1 MQKELQYINL
11 FNETRDI
18 ICQNSSSLLNNIRQA
33 EFEKFCCTGFPDNS
47 DEKYQYTDMKKPLE
61 HEYGLNIRRL
71 QTDYDPQNIF
81 CCDVS
86 GIGNYNYLIVNDDFI
101 GNPQPAILSQGVIIG
116 SIKTIS
122 EQQPELIASYFASL
136 TANKN
141 DGIVALNGMFAQD
154 GFFMYIPDNVIF
166 DKPIQ
171 LINLMRA
178 SANLMAN
185 SRNLIIIG
193 KNAKAQMLV
202 CEHTAGDVH
211 YFANRVTEIFVDENA
226 DFQYYT
232 LENSGLNFA
241 NFSSVFIEQKDNSNV
256 LTNLITLHNG
266 ITHNNTD
273 IYLNGQ
279 QARTTLCG
287 LVTTDQNQSAN
298 NSTAIFH
305 NQTNC
310 NSTELFKYILDEN
323 SLCGFSG
330 KIFVEK
336 DAQKTSAFQT
346 NRNILL
352 SQNAKMRTQPQLEIY
367 ADDVRCSHGATIG
380 QLDNE
385 AMFYMQQR
393 GISKNEAR
401 LLLMYAFAAEI
412 VDKINIVNLR
422 TRIKMM
428 TENRLRTGKSTAGK
442 CAICL

>member
-1 MQKELQYINL
+1 MKKELQYIDL
-11 FNETRDI
+11 YRDTNEVI
-18 ICQNSSSLLNNIRQA
+18 KQNSAALMNEIRNF
-33 EFEKFCCTGFPDNS
+33 EFEKFCRLGFPELL
-47 DEKYQYTDMKKPLE
+47 DENYQYTDFEKPLSQ
-61 HEYGLNIRRL
+61 EYGLNIKRL
-71 QTDYDPQNIF
+71 RTDYDPQNVFRCNIN
-81 CCDVS
+81 

-101 GNPQPAILSQGVIIG
+101 ENPQPTTLPSGVVVG
-116 SIKTIS
+116 SIKTIC
-122 EQQPELIASYFASL
+122 EQRPELVAPYFLKL
-136 TANKN
+136 TKEKN
-141 DGIVALNGMFAQD
+141 DGLLSLNAMFAQD
-154 GFFMYIPDNVIF
+154 GFFMYIPDNVVF
-166 DKPIQ
+166 EKPIQ

-185 SRNLIIIG
+185 SRNLIIVG

-211 YFANRVTEIFVDENA
+211 YFANRVTEIFVNENA

-232 LENSGLNFA
+232 LENSGQNFA
-241 NFSSVFIEQKDNSNV
+241 NFSSVLIEQKENSNV

-273 IYLNGQ
+273 IYLNGEN
-279 QARTTLCG
+279 AHTTLCG
-287 LVTTDQNQSAN
+287 LVTTDRSQSAN

-305 NQTNC
+305 NKPNC
-310 NSTELFKYILDEN
+310 TSTELLKYILDEN
-323 SLCGFSG
+323 SVCGFSG

-336 DAQKTSAFQT
+336 NAQKTAAFQT

-352 SQNAKMRTQPQLEIY
+352 SETARMRTRPQLEIY

-380 QLDNE
+380 QLDSN

-393 GISKNEAR
+393 GISKSEAR

-412 VDKINIVNLR
+412 VEKIDITPLR
-422 TRIKMM
+422 DRIKMM
-428 TENRLRTGKSTAGK
+428 TENRLRTGKSTVGT